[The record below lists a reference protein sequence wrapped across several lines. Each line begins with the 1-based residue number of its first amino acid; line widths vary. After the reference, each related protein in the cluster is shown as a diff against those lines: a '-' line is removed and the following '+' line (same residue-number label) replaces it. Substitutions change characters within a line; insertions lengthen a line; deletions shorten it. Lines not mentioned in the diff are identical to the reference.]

1 MQTYLRLGQY
11 DQAVASAAEFR
22 DIFGKGNFYV
32 ELMDHGLSLETS
44 VRRGGLLRLA
54 KDLNLPLVA
63 TNDLHY
69 VHAEDADA
77 HDNLLCVS
85 AGSHKDDP
93 NRFRFNG
100 NGYYLKSPQEMRAL
114 FAELPEACDS
124 TLDIAER
131 CEISFTEGEGR
142 YMPQFPPC
150 RRGRTRNPGSSR
162 KSTAACT
169 NASPPKGFPITP
181 PSRPTTSAK

>member
-1 MQTYLRLGQY
+1 M
-11 DQAVASAAEFR
+11 
-22 DIFGKGNFYV
+22 
-32 ELMDHGLSLETS
+32 
-44 VRRGGLLRLA
+44 
-54 KDLNLPLVA
+54 A

-150 RRGRTRNPGSSR
+150 RRGENEESWFVKEVNRGLHERFPPEGVPDYATKQADYECEVIIG
-162 KSTAACT
+162 KGYAAT
-169 NASPPKGFPITP
+169 SW
-181 PSRPTTSAK
+181 SWPTTSSGPRA